1 MTSHSRTA
9 VLGVVCSCGTEKED
23 SIDHK
28 LTYLSTKKE
37 EKANKTK
44 RGDFPGVK
52 YLPVNAGDTGLILGL
67 ETKIPHV
74 VGQLSPCATTTE
86 PAL

>member
-1 MTSHSRTA
+1 MTSHSCTA